1 MAHTSSAKK
10 RARQSNE
17 DRLRNR
23 AGKSLIR
30 TMQQRLFTAVAGKDA
45 KASDTAYRA
54 YCAALDK
61 AVKKGIIRRNQ
72 AIRKKQRGA
81 ERLRSLKTAA

>member
-23 AGKSLIR
+23 AGKSLIKS
-30 TMQQRLFTAVAGKDA
+30 MQQKLFASVAGKDA
-45 KASDTAYRA
+45 KAADVAYRA

-61 AVKKGIIRRNQ
+61 AVKKGMIGKNQ

-81 ERLRSLKTAA
+81 EKLRSLKAAA

>member
-1 MAHTSSAKK
+1 MAHTKSALK
-10 RARQSNE
+10 RARQSEE

-23 AGKSLIR
+23 AGKSLIK
-30 TMQQRLFTAVAGKDA
+30 TTQQRLFAAVAGKDGT
-45 KASDTAYRA
+45 KAASAYSS

-61 AVKKGIIRRNQ
+61 AVKKGIIGRNQ

-81 ERLRSLKTAA
+81 ERLRSLKAA